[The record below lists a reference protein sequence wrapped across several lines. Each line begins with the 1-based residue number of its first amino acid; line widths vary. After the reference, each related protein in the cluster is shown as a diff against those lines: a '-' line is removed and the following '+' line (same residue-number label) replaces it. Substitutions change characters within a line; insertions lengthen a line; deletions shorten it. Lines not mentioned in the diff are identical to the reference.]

1 MKIQVENS
9 RKCNDNSYCNYSS
22 MGIYLINRDIVEQL
36 LREHFPKAND
46 FASEVIPGAISIGMK
61 VRLIVHALPL
71 CCFYFQI

>member
-1 MKIQVENS
+1 
-9 RKCNDNSYCNYSS
+9 
-22 MGIYLINRDIVEQL
+22 MGIYLINRDVVEQL